1 MREEIEQ
8 LFKDMTE
15 VMTAGFGQCVKE
27 VKLLGGRMEAS
38 EKKVRINQKGT
49 DSNELQVTLSD
60 TGKDAKEP
68 GSESVNR
75 DKGGRGNNVHTA
87 NTEPSVVIMD
97 KTKST
102 KSDLVKEEER
112 RVSKKYIVKEY
123 CRAKSERERKF
134 AASQQ
139 SPFLGNST
147 AKQIVPTK
155 NVGHGYDP
163 FAPVDRKNAKVLLDF
178 LKKDPHH
185 TLRFEKKHA
194 GSLSLWFATLR
205 TPLKWLMSS
214 HMDGFINLLRLRYS
228 EHPDHFRSDRL
239 CFLDSSFGMMWVN
252 KYGEFKSSEPG
263 INDVDDI
270 YAPVNYKNE
279 HWIAIWVLIPKKH
292 ITIWDS
298 IHSHIK
304 HAQLAELIEPFTTMI
319 PYLLVELAPTDE
331 ERVKYTLEPFTYER
345 VKAGVPV
352 ARSGDLN
359 VKTIRKK
366 MVTKMFEHDLCYHR
380 NGDDA
385 DYTALDMYEG
395 Q

>member
-27 VKLLGGRMEAS
+27 VKLLGGRMEAL

-112 RVSKKYIVKEY
+112 RVSKKDIVKEY
-123 CRAKSERERKF
+123 CRAKSERERKL

-147 AKQIVPTK
+147 TKQIVPTK

-163 FAPVDRKNAKVLLDF
+163 FAPVDKKNAKVLLDF
-178 LKKDPHH
+178 LKKDP
-185 TLRFEKKHA
+185 
-194 GSLSLWFATLR
+194 
-205 TPLKWLMSS
+205 
-214 HMDGFINLLRLRYS
+214 
-228 EHPDHFRSDRL
+228 SDRL
-239 CFLDSSFGMMWVN
+239 CFLDSSFGMMWVD

-352 ARSGDLN
+352 ARSGDCGVYTLKYIECHALGMSSFPPVFSDKN
-359 VKTIRKK
+359 VKTIREK
-366 MVTKMFEHDLCYHR
+366 MVTKMFAHDLCYHR
-380 NGDDA
+380 DGDDA